1 MGQLMALIECHEC
14 GIEVSNLAHSCP
26 GCGAPIGDDA
36 RQLDTTKSEQCGL
49 CRTPVDPDA
58 SVCPNC
64 QARKGYLNVIWP
76 LEIGVVGK
84 VGISVVIGL
93 FLILFLRSLTLFV
106 IELLLISM
114 FALAY
119 LFYKYKKGPMWYQS
133 RNPRT

>member
-1 MGQLMALIECHEC
+1 MGQF
-14 GIEVSNLAHSCP
+14 
-26 GCGAPIGDDA
+26 
-36 RQLDTTKSEQCGL
+36 
-49 CRTPVDPDA
+49 
-58 SVCPNC
+58 
-64 QARKGYLNVIWP
+64 LNVIWP

-114 FALAY
+114 LALAY